1 MDSVT
6 QFVLG
11 AGVGMAVL
19 GPKIGARRAAL
30 AGGVLG
36 TLPDLDVFWP
46 FEDPVAAF
54 VLHRSATHSLVM
66 HALATPILGEALRF
80 VAAPLRAERARA
92 YAAVFLCLATHALL
106 DAMTIYGTRLFW
118 PLWPEPVGLGSIFI
132 IDPLYTVPLLVVTL
146 WALGTRAW
154 NARLARALT
163 VALVVSTA
171 YLGWAAVAQSIARAR
186 AGDALAAS
194 GFVPERLMATP
205 TPLNTLF
212 WRAIAIEGER
222 YFNLYVPL
230 LADRGAIT
238 VYAHPRG
245 PASGCLAGNGAAATL
260 AAFAQGFYRIE
271 ADGRTLAHA
280 DLRMGLTPG
289 YVFRF
294 IVAEHKGVRFEPVPP
309 RRIASNVEAPG
320 DLAWLWAGIVGRRA
334 LRPAETA
341 AAVDLAALPARPSVT
356 AVC

>member
-46 FEDPVAAF
+46 FEDSVSAF

-66 HALATPILGEALRF
+66 HALVTPILGEALRRI
-80 VAAPLRAERARA
+80 AQPLRAERVRA
-92 YAAVFLCLATHALL
+92 YAAVFLCLTTHALL
-106 DAMTIYGTRLFW
+106 DALTVYGTRLLW
-118 PLWPEPVGLGSIFI
+118 PLWPDPVGLGSIFI
-132 IDPLYTVPLLVVTL
+132 IDPLYTLPLLVVTL

-154 NARLARALT
+154 NARLARALAI
-163 VALVVSTA
+163 ALVVSTA
-171 YLGWAAVAQSIARAR
+171 YLGWAALAQAIARER
-186 AGDALAAS
+186 AEIALAAA
-194 GFVPERLMATP
+194 GIVPDRLIATATP
-205 TPLNTLF
+205 FNTLF
-212 WRAIAIEGER
+212 WRVIAVEGER
-222 YFNLYVPL
+222 YFNVYIPII
-230 LADRGAIT
+230 ADPSMISL
-238 VYAHPRG
+238 YAHPRG

-271 ADGRTLAHA
+271 SDGRTLAHA

-294 IVAEHKGVRFEPVPP
+294 IVAEHRDGRFVPVAPQ
-309 RRIASNVEAPG
+309 RVGSERQAPG
-320 DLAWLWAGIVGRRA
+320 DLAWLWAGIAGRRT
-334 LRPAETA
+334 LRPAEAA
-341 AAVDLAALPARPSVT
+341 AAVDFAALPPRLSSA